1 MNSYQIKE
9 YRSERL
15 LEELLDRYQTYQYIN
30 LLPPPCGVLPKDD
43 NVFSLCSIQGE
54 FLKNIYLIKLGKKEI
69 NVLNPFQIS
78 MAAEEMKALTDYLF
92 EHYQAEKIG
101 WNSLLLPLPLNNLPY
116 PVISYSRIEDNIAE
130 LPDTYADYL
139 NALGK
144 QTKKHAKYYVGR
156 MVRDFPSVEY
166 IYKRGMDVTDEEFY
180 AVCRFSSER
189 MAYKSIKYG
198 GASDG
203 KLRNGIQHE
212 AGFGFFVKIDGE
224 VKAGCIG
231 YVIGEHLYLSKIAH
245 DVSMNNYNL
254 GNVVLLKLIEYCIDH
269 HIRHFHF
276 LWGKNVDYKVRFGG
290 VAYPLMNYAI
300 FRKRGLAY
308 YRKRLDVWQFVTM
321 RRIHDYLKQ
330 HDRLWKTLRKIR
342 YSVSK

>member
-1 MNSYQIKE
+1 MKNIFLVKQEAKKVKMLNSFYI
-9 YRSERL
+9 SMMA
-15 LEELLDRYQTYQYIN
+15 EEL
-30 LLPPPCGVLPKDD
+30 
-43 NVFSLCSIQGE
+43 
-54 FLKNIYLIKLGKKEI
+54 
-69 NVLNPFQIS
+69 
-78 MAAEEMKALTDYLF
+78 KALADYLF
-92 EHYQAEKIG
+92 VHYQIDIIE
-101 WNSLLLPLPLNNLPY
+101 WNFLSVHLTLSNLPY
-116 PVISYSRIEDNIAE
+116 PAVAYIRAEDNIAE

-139 NALGK
+139 NTLGK

-166 IYKRGMDVTDEEFY
+166 IYKRGIEVTDEEFY

-198 GASDG
+198 GASDE
-203 KLRNGIQHE
+203 KLRIGIQHE
-212 AGFGFFVKIDGE
+212 AGFGFFVKIEGE

-300 FRKRGLAY
+300 FRRRGLAY
-308 YRKRLDVWQFVTM
+308 YRKRLDVWHFVTM